1 MIPKF
6 PLLLL
11 LLPAA
16 SAINNVIIPLPYEE
30 CNTCVDA
37 AANSCPGDYRTRA
50 YATCLCA
57 GDGAPRIVNC
67 LSTCNAVD
75 TLPMGAADKVAGGW
89 YSYCIMFF
97 PDLCTDAEYYVRPE
111 WWAEKCGP
119 GAKKGLGF
127 EDSAVEDGD
136 PSGSGG
142 GSGGGSGTSGS
153 GTSGGGSGGSGGSD
167 ASPTGGGFRRS
178 RDWIRVQDDGFT
190 QSSNK
195 CSGL

>member
-6 PLLLL
+6 PLLL

-37 AANSCPGDYRTRA
+37 AANSCPGDYRTTA

-97 PDLCTDAEYYVRPE
+97 PDLCAEAEFYVRPE
-111 WWAEKCGP
+111 WWAQKCGP
-119 GAKKGLGF
+119 GAQKGLGF
-127 EDSAVEDGD
+127 EDPALEDGD
-136 PSGSGG
+136 PSGNSGSGG

-153 GTSGGGSGGSGGSD
+153 GTSGGSGGSGGSSGSGGSGSGSGGSD
-167 ASPTGGGFRRS
+167 ASPTGG
-178 RDWIRVQDDGFT
+178 
-190 QSSNK
+190 
-195 CSGL
+195 